1 MPSRIGQT
9 LKEIG
14 LANLL
19 WNKLEVLWYLYFTVV
34 MEHTGRAETDAIYRS
49 HDTGN
54 KKRAL
59 IAAVA
64 SEVLKAD
71 LVTLEAVRELIRLT
85 NDAAMTR
92 NALIHADFHISEYG
106 GVVDIGISRGGD
118 HTKKNRLAG
127 QALSDELSRFLA
139 TLKALVS
146 DVEGLLP
153 AGPVMP
159 SGLPGMLTTVRWV
172 QLLEQ
177 ALASEVRPTNE
188 A

>member
-1 MPSRIGQT
+1 MSSRIGQT

-14 LANLL
+14 FANLL

-34 MEHTGRAETDAIYRS
+34 MERIGRAEIDAIYRS

-64 SEVLKAD
+64 SEVLKSD
-71 LVTLEAVRELIRLT
+71 LVALEAVLKLIRCT
-85 NDAAMTR
+85 NDAASTR
-92 NALIHADFHISEYG
+92 NALIHADFQISEDG
-106 GVVDIGISRGGD
+106 GVVDIGISLGGD
-118 HTKKNRLAG
+118 HSKKNRLAG
-127 QALSDELSRFLA
+127 QALSEELSRFLA
-139 TLKALVS
+139 TLKVLVS

-159 SGLPGMLTTVRWV
+159 PGLPRLLTSVRWV
-172 QLLEQ
+172 QLLEH
-177 ALASEVRPTNE
+177 ALASEGGPTNE

>member
-34 MEHTGRAETDAIYRS
+34 MERTGRAEIDAIYRS
-49 HDTGN
+49 HDTGK
-54 KKRAL
+54 KKRVL

-71 LVTLEAVRELIRLT
+71 FVALAAVRELICRT
-85 NDAAMTR
+85 NDAASTR
-92 NALIHADFHISEYG
+92 NALIHADFHISEDG
-106 GVVDIGISRGGD
+106 GVVDIGISPGGD
-118 HTKKNRLAG
+118 HSKKNRLAG

-139 TLKALVS
+139 TLKSLVS
-146 DVEGLLP
+146 DVEVLLP
-153 AGPVMP
+153 AGSATPP
-159 SGLPGMLTTVRWV
+159 GLPGLLTTVRWV
-172 QLLEQ
+172 QLLEH
-177 ALASEVRPTNE
+177 ALVSEGGPTNE
-188 A
+188 T